1 MKSLLNVNSFN
12 SFHSLHMLSAW
23 VKHQIVDIDIL
34 MNVHYIYLFGQSG
47 FCLIFI
53 LSKNKFSV
61 WTFTENAPFIS
72 SHERICSRDS
82 EMSKDSI
89 SKDLPFQK

>member
-53 LSKNKFSV
+53 LSKNKSFRYG
-61 WTFTENAPFIS
+61 PLLKMHPS
-72 SHERICSRDS
+72 SPPMKEFVPEI
-82 EMSKDSI
+82 
-89 SKDLPFQK
+89 QK